1 MGIVTELDGDL
12 GKLGGIET
20 GGEERAEVGPSGFR
34 TMVFEDG
41 DGGEDSSFM
50 VG

>member
-12 GKLGGIET
+12 GKLRGIET
-20 GGEERAEVGPSGFR
+20 EGEERAEVGPSGFR
-34 TMVFEDG
+34 TMVFENG
-41 DGGEDSSFM
+41 DGGGDGGFM